1 LLPDV
6 NDKVAEHGILP
17 QLEHVPR
24 SALDGTSI
32 TAFARS
38 ASRRLASSRS
48 ERSAVEGDLAA

>member
-38 ASRRLASSRS
+38 ASNDLPSR
-48 ERSAVEGDLAA
+48 ADLAA